1 MLNVYPDSLG
11 GTVRNLNNF
20 LEQYGK
26 DAFASVY
33 MLPSIF
39 HSDLD
44 RGFSIIDYD
53 LEEDFSEEED
63 LKKLKDLGID
73 LKLDFV
79 MNHLSVNSPQFK
91 DLLVKG
97 DKSEYKDFFIN
108 WNEFWKGFGNVNEDG
123 VIVPQQDY
131 IEKMFFETRTSD
143 SYGRNAGR
151 KKGSVLE
158 YILSTN

>member
-1 MLNVYPDSLG
+1 M
-11 GTVRNLNNF
+11 
-20 LEQYGK
+20 
-26 DAFASVY
+26 
-33 MLPSIF
+33 
-39 HSDLD
+39 
-44 RGFSIIDYD
+44 
-53 LEEDFSEEED
+53 
-63 LKKLKDLGID
+63 KKLKDLGID

-131 IEKMFFETRTSD
+131 IEKMFFENPDFRF
-143 SYGRNAGR
+143 
-151 KKGSVLE
+151 LW
-158 YILSTN
+158 